1 MVSFPP
7 KYVAAAVLLTPP
19 FYSRFSSPSQF
30 SMHLAAKFLEDQD
43 FVKQL
48 LDKSHR
54 VLFKIRLL
62 TEKLLDEAGI
72 RYEKKG

>member
-1 MVSFPP
+1 MD
-7 KYVAAAVLLTPP
+7 
-19 FYSRFSSPSQF
+19 
-30 SMHLAAKFLEDQD
+30 LAAKLLEDQD

-62 TEKLLDEAGI
+62 AEKLLDEAGI
-72 RYEKKG
+72 KYEKKG

>member
-1 MVSFPP
+1 M
-7 KYVAAAVLLTPP
+7 LTLSV
-19 FYSRFSSPSQF
+19 YSRFSSPSQF
-30 SMHLAAKFLEDQD
+30 SMDLAAKFLEDQD

-72 RYEKKG
+72 KYEKKG

>member
-1 MVSFPP
+1 MD
-7 KYVAAAVLLTPP
+7 
-19 FYSRFSSPSQF
+19 
-30 SMHLAAKFLEDQD
+30 LAAKFLEDRN

-48 LDKSHR
+48 LNKSHH

-72 RYEKKG
+72 KYEKKG